1 MYITRYFMKI
11 KLLYIVIL
19 FCVFTYCLIVGH
31 YQVFPYDILRYNY
44 SLISKTKSKIINYN
58 NFSKNKK
65 CVIDI
70 NKEIEL
76 IENPDYSFLLLVML
90 MVHQAAKTLE
100 FIQNFTK
107 NY

>member
-1 MYITRYFMKI
+1 MKI

-19 FCVFTYCLIVGH
+19 FCVFTYGVIVGQ

-65 CVIDI
+65 CVIDK

-76 IENPDYSFLLLVML
+76 TENPDYTF
-90 MVHQAAKTLE
+90 
-100 FIQNFTK
+100 FIAGHAYGSPNGK
-107 NY
+107 NLGIRT